1 VSHLRAALAL
11 DLRLQGR
18 SRLYHIGIFVAVVMG
33 LAVRFY
39 IPRPALGRALA
50 IFYLAGVGGTTYM
63 FGASMVL
70 LEKSERT
77 LAALRV
83 TSLVAPTYL
92 ASKVL
97 TLSGFATVEGAI
109 VLALCV
115 RDATLSPMPL
125 LVGIIVLGVLY
136 TLIGVGQ
143 VASYDSV
150 TSFIFPGVLIVSLVL
165 ELPFLYVLGVKPGLP
180 FYLVPTQAPV
190 LLMLGAFEPLSTW
203 QWTYAIAV
211 SVVGIGA
218 AYAFALARFRSHVRL
233 AG

>member
-1 VSHLRAALAL
+1 MKHLRAALGL
-11 DLRLQGR
+11 DLRLQAR

-39 IPRPALGRALA
+39 VPRPALGRALA
-50 IFYLAGVGGTTYM
+50 VFYLAGIGGTTYM
-63 FGASMVL
+63 FGAGMVL

-97 TLSGFATVEGAI
+97 TLAGFATVEGVI
-109 VLALCV
+109 VLVVGAGGPP
-115 RDATLSPMPL
+115 LSPVPL
-125 LVGIIVLGVLY
+125 LAGIAVLGVLY

-165 ELPFLYVLGVKPGLP
+165 ELPFLYVLGVQPSLP

-190 LLMLGAFEPLSTW
+190 LLMLGAFEPLRAW
-203 QWTYAIAV
+203 QWAYAVGV

-218 AYAFALARFRSHVRL
+218 AYAFALARFGSHIRL